1 MEKLLV
7 VMTQND
13 DPVENLMPC
22 LESLVK
28 PGMVVIF
35 LFQYPVDSRSY
46 FRDHRITVESAR
58 HATAVG
64 RNIVHRYDWEAQ
76 KGLAQQIIS
85 PAAGALH
92 NRGVHV
98 EIHLYAGRLAK
109 AIKNYS
115 VDKDIHWIVTQFL
128 RPGLIGYLSA
138 KTLVPPG
145 WSRHLLAVRGDP
157 RLSEERGQQGHIGRT
172 GTLV

>member
-76 KGLAQQIIS
+76 KGLAQQIIAQ
-85 PAAGALH
+85 P
-92 NRGVHV
+92 
-98 EIHLYAGRLAK
+98 
-109 AIKNYS
+109 
-115 VDKDIHWIVTQFL
+115 
-128 RPGLIGYLSA
+128 P
-138 KTLVPPG
+138 VPYTTEG
-145 WSRHLLAVRGDP
+145 STSKSICMRADWRKL
-157 RLSEERGQQGHIGRT
+157 
-172 GTLV
+172 